1 MGAWGVFDTLNS
13 IKPNAAFTPKWSELP
28 LQKSWQ
34 KVKPPLG
41 WPRRPTRSAPTACG
55 ARQSIVDGKQDYK
68 IL

>member
-1 MGAWGVFDTLNS
+1 MHKPIKYVEKGVTLAAKGAWALFDTLNS

-41 WPRRPTRSAPTACG
+41 
-55 ARQSIVDGKQDYK
+55 
-68 IL
+68 